1 MKMKLILS
9 NKSSLALLLLIGF
22 GMFGTTASADE
33 GQFYIAPGIQWMKF
47 RGSLDLHNDE
57 GFALGLGY
65 DITDRLSIELDYFE
79 LDPDVSGGGSA
90 DLDQLRLDLLYDLDY
105 QIGDFRTFAV
115 TGLGENDFSFHD
127 ETVWDLGVG
136 VKYQLAENIEWR
148 TALRSFF
155 SLDRESTDIGIDTS
169 LIFRFGGR
177 RSPAPAPAPIVEE
190 APVVEEAPARVTI
203 VDSDND
209 GVPDGQDACP
219 DTPRTYAVDNRGC
232 PIPVE
237 EIARVELEVNF
248 EVDRS
253 EVQAQYFDEI
263 QEVTDF
269 MNQYPEVIVE
279 LEGHTDSDGAAEY
292 NQDLSQRRAD
302 AVRQVMIDRFNIQG
316 SRISA
321 TGYGESRPIA
331 SNGTAAGKA
340 QNRRVVTVIIQTLQN
355 FRPR

>member
-1 MKMKLILS
+1 MNVLRSTKIYSIAFLS
-9 NKSSLALLLLIGF
+9 LVAVGLFQTN
-22 GMFGTTASADE
+22 ASADE

-57 GFALGLGY
+57 GFSLGLGY
-65 DITDRLSIELDYFE
+65 GLTDRLNIELAYFE
-79 LDPDVSGGGSA
+79 LDPDISGASGSA

-105 QIGDFRTFAV
+105 QIGDFNTFAV
-115 TGLGENDFSFHD
+115 AGLGENDFSFHD
-127 ETVWDLGVG
+127 ETIVDFGAG
-136 VKYQLAENIEWR
+136 VKYQLSDNIEWR

-155 SLDRESTDIGIDTS
+155 SLDRESADIGIDTT
-169 LIFRFGGR
+169 LVFKFGGR
-177 RSPAPAPAPIVEE
+177 RSPAPAPTPIVEE
-190 APVVEEAPARVTI
+190 EPVVEETPAPVTV

-219 DTPRTYAVDNRGC
+219 DTPRTYAVDDRGC

-253 EVQAQYFDEI
+253 EVQSQYFDEI
-263 QEVTDF
+263 QEVADF
-269 MNQYPEVIVE
+269 MRQYPEVIVE
-279 LEGHTDSDGAAEY
+279 LEGHTDSDGTEEY
-292 NQDLSQRRAD
+292 NQGLSQRRAD
-302 AVRQVMIDRFNIQG
+302 AVRQVLIDRFGIQG

-331 SNGTAAGKA
+331 SNNTPAGKA

-355 FRPR
+355 YQPR